1 VIAPDRASPAGRGGG
16 LTGAPSQQGKL
27 TGARHD
33 LPRGEEFPR
42 SRQEVSSQ
50 GKYPL
55 SFEGVRT
62 RGVFLHRNI
71 CRRQSKTEIVGG
83 YMRRTDEGL

>member
-1 VIAPDRASPAGRGGG
+1 LAG
-16 LTGAPSQQGKL
+16 TPSRQGKL
-27 TGARHD
+27 TGVRHD
-33 LPRGEEFPR
+33 FPRGEEFPR
-42 SRQEVSSQ
+42 SRREVSSQ
-50 GKYPL
+50 GKYHL